1 MNFTLDDIL
10 HKVDKMEIHERDYD
24 TIKMLLKNTDEEL
37 FTKILEEVLLGNLYW
52 SDFERY
58 LANTNYPK
66 LLRESIKSQM
76 EMNSELSKLKALRMS
91 IIDGEGD
98 ADKQNI
104 AIKSGVLYDDE
115 FSLFKDKIIYE
126 LTKIDKNDTA
136 LTIVYKYK
144 LYNAIKNNELLNT
157 LSTNSNSEISNNKI
171 YVYQEFEGEPTSG
184 VAYYEKKGPKRFEI
198 YGNESSGTRYT
209 RTEYDYLNPDDI
221 LFLIDE
227 YLLPL
232 DMKYQVLDDFD
243 YNYMEEHNLT
253 PETMQQIKSV
263 SLIFRENNLF
273 DPLKK

>member
-91 IIDGEGD
+91 IIDEDEGD
-98 ADKQNI
+98 ADKQSI
-104 AIKSGVLYDDE
+104 AIKSGSLYSDE

-144 LYNAIKNNELLNT
+144 LYNVIKNAEYFNNLNT
-157 LSTNSNSEISNNKI
+157 TDRSNLTFLENKI
-171 YVYQEFEGEPTSG
+171 IDANG
-184 VAYYEKKGPKRFEI
+184 K
-198 YGNESSGTRYT
+198 
-209 RTEYDYLNPDDI
+209 EYDYLNPDDI

-227 YLLPL
+227 YLLPV

-263 SLIFRENNLF
+263 SLILRGNNLF
-273 DPLKK
+273 DEIGGDNE